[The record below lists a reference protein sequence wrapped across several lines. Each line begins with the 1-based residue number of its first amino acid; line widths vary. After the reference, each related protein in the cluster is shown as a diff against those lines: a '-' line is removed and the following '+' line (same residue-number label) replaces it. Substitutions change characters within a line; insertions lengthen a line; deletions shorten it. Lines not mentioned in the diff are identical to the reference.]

1 MAVLFFLTFLSLRII
16 SARDQA
22 CNLLVA
28 VDQTVYEGGEGFPE
42 NLKTDDD
49 LLRQRVETYV
59 DGLNDIFTSTI
70 LESPPHHQIYFRLDE
85 VRRLENFLDGCQ
97 NRGVVL
103 SQFSK
108 AVNSGDFCLAH
119 LLTKRD
125 FGCVVGLA
133 YVGTLCRKSANTA
146 WTKVSA
152 SAASVVHIMAH
163 EVGHNFGSGHDG
175 GDDLAYSS
183 CTGSNIGI
191 MGGGVKNFSTCSL
204 SAMHAT
210 LQPLVRQEGSCF
222 STVDQSNP
230 GQAKVSKDDLG
241 WLEAACP
248 ALPLEDD
255 DVCADNPDPP
265 EVPEPPSTTTTTT
278 TTPPPPPVCGNF
290 IVEHTEECD
299 CGEDYLQCQ
308 DACCYP
314 ATISLYDLS
323 ANHSAR
329 PCARNRKDICLR
341 PYLLPLKFGFLYNWL
356 IILIIGLLVSL
367 ILWVDWTFDR
377 KRRLFFHVTQRSERR
392 KAPLHLQRE
401 SLTDL
406 QRRARAGQQGA
417 QGGQGGHGGHGGQG

>member
-1 MAVLFFLTFLSLRII
+1 MGSALFSFLICLAMRII

-22 CNLLVA
+22 CNILVA
-28 VDQTVYEGGEGFPE
+28 VDQTVYKGGEGFPE

-49 LLRQRVETYV
+49 LLRQKVETYI
-59 DGLNDIFTSTI
+59 DGLNDIFISTI
-70 LESPPHHQIYFRLDE
+70 LESPPYHQIYFRLAE

-133 YVGTLCRKSANTA
+133 HVGTLCSKSANTA
-146 WTKVSA
+146 WTKVSDSVA
-152 SAASVVHIMAH
+152 SLVHIMAH

-175 GDDLAYSS
+175 GAEAAYSS
-183 CTGSNIGI
+183 CTGSNVGI
-191 MGGGVKNFSTCSL
+191 MGGGSKNFSTCSL

-210 LQPLVRQEGSCF
+210 LQPIVSREKSCF
-222 STVDQSNP
+222 STVDHSNP
-230 GQAKVSKDDLG
+230 GKATVSKDDLG
-241 WLEAACP
+241 WVEAACP
-248 ALPLEDD
+248 PLSLEED
-255 DVCADNPDPP
+255 DVCGDNPDPP

-278 TTPPPPPVCGNF
+278 TTHPPPPVCGNF
-290 IVEHTEECD
+290 IVELGEECD
-299 CGEDYLQCQ
+299 CGEDYLECQ

-314 ATISLYDLS
+314 GTISLYDLS

-329 PCARNRKDICLR
+329 PCARNGKDICLR
-341 PYLLPLKFGFLYNWL
+341 PYLLPLKYGFLYNWL
-356 IILIIGLLVSL
+356 IILIIALLVSL
-367 ILWVDWTFDR
+367 MLWVDWRFDR

-392 KAPLHLQRE
+392 KVPIHLQRE
-401 SLTDL
+401 SVME
-406 QRRARAGQQGA
+406 RRRKATQEPVL
-417 QGGQGGHGGHGGQG
+417 